1 MMRDA
6 QADALALRPMTV
18 VDLDRVTEIEAQ
30 AYSFPWTRGN
40 LVDSLAAGYIAELL
54 LDRAGDL
61 VGYFVAMPGVDE
73 LHLLNLTVAPHRQG
87 RGHGRTLLAAVEAR
101 ARGRGL
107 GTLWLEVRVSN
118 ERAQQ
123 MYRTRGFVQ
132 TGVRRGY
139 YPAPGS
145 RREDAVVMC
154 LRTEAATPHGA
165 RADESGAGL
174 GAR

>member
-1 MMRDA
+1 M
-6 QADALALRPMTV
+6 QADLPATRPMTV
-18 VDLDRVTEIEAQ
+18 ADLDRVMEIEAQ

-40 LVDSLAAGYIAELL
+40 LIDSLAAGYIAQLL
-54 LDRAGDL
+54 LDAAGEL

-73 LHLLNLTVAPHRQG
+73 LHLLNLTVAPDRQG
-87 RGHGRTLLAAVEAR
+87 RGHGRRLLAAVEAS
-101 ARGRGL
+101 ARERGL

-132 TGVRRGY
+132 SGVRRGY

-154 LRTEAATPHGA
+154 LRTEAAA
-165 RADESGAGL
+165 RHDARGDESGAGL
-174 GAR
+174 VA

>member
-1 MMRDA
+1 VRPAA
-6 QADALALRPMTV
+6 QADSPAMRPMTV
-18 VDLDRVTEIEAQ
+18 ADLDRVMEIEAR

-40 LVDSLAAGYIAELL
+40 LIDSLAAGYIAKLL
-54 LDRAGDL
+54 LDPSGEL

-73 LHLLNLTVAPHRQG
+73 LHLLNLTVAPERQG
-87 RGHGRTLLAAVEAR
+87 LGHGRTLLAAVEAG
-101 ARGRGL
+101 ARERGL
-107 GTLWLEVRVSN
+107 GTLWLEVRASN

-132 TGVRRGY
+132 SGVRRGY
-139 YPAPGS
+139 YPAPGT

-154 LRTEAATPHGA
+154 LRTEPAARHDA
-165 RADESGAGL
+165 RGDESGAGL